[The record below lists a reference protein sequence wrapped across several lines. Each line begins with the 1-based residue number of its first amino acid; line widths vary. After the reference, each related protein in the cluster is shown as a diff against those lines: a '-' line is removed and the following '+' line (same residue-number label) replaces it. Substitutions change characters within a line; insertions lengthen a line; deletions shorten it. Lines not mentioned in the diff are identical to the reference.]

1 MRKRLS
7 VLTIIALVAAATAS
21 PTIVMLPT
29 HAAAQNQPKAQVQQ
43 DQGQNVLH
51 RTIPWL

>member
-21 PTIVMLPT
+21 PTMVMLPT
-29 HAAAQNQPKAQVQQ
+29 QAAAQNRTKAQVQQ

-51 RTIPWL
+51 RAVPWL